1 MNVPQRTAIVTG
13 GARGIGAAVSR
24 RLAADGY
31 QVAVLDLDEAA
42 CAATVAAVEDLGS
55 KAIAVGADVADE
67 AAVQSAVDRVASD
80 LGAPTVL
87 VNNAGITR
95 DNLLF
100 KMSTVDWDSVMNV
113 HLRGA
118 FLMSRAAQ
126 QHMTEAGWGR
136 IVNLSSISA
145 LGNRGQANY
154 SAAKAG
160 LQGFTKT
167 LAIELGRYGVTVNA
181 IAPGFIATEMTAATA
196 DRLGHAVRGV
206 QGRPTPSRSRSAGS
220 ASPTTSPTPCRSSPM
235 RPPASSRGRCSTSRG
250 GPDRADALGGRGQ
263 ATKRMTTSAT
273 HTGFSAASHSTD
285 TRTVTCV
292 VPVLAWTSTISA
304 VDRTRD
310 PTGTGAGNLTFS
322 RP

>member
-1 MNVPQRTAIVTG
+1 VTVPQRTAIVTG

-31 QVAVLDLDEAA
+31 QVAVLDLDESA
-42 CAATVAAVEDLGS
+42 CAETVAAVEELGS

-67 AAVQSAVDRVASD
+67 AAVQGAVDRVAAD

-95 DNLLF
+95 DNLLV
-100 KMSTVDWDSVMNV
+100 KMSAADWDSVMNV

-126 QHMTEAGWGR
+126 QHMTAARWGR
-136 IVNLSSISA
+136 IVNLSSFSA

-154 SAAKAG
+154 AAAKAG

-167 LAIELGRYGVTVNA
+167 LSIELGRYGVTVNA

-196 DRLGHAVRGV
+196 DRLGMPFEEFKAASAKQIPVGRVGEPDDIANAV
-206 QGRPTPSRSRSAGS
+206 SFFAAEAAGFVS
-220 ASPTTSPTPCRSSPM
+220 GQVLYVT
-235 RPPASSRGRCSTSRG
+235 G
-250 GPDRADALGGRGQ
+250 GP
-263 ATKRMTTSAT
+263 TS
-273 HTGFSAASHSTD
+273 
-285 TRTVTCV
+285 
-292 VPVLAWTSTISA
+292 
-304 VDRTRD
+304 
-310 PTGTGAGNLTFS
+310 
-322 RP
+322 